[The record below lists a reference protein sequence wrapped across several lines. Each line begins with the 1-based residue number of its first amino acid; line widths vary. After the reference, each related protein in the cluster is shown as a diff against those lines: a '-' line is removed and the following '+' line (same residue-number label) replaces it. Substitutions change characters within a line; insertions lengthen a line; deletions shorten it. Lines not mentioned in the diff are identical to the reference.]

1 MARLTQDRRVHPRM
15 SVIWQS
21 MITTADLRI
30 RCRVLNVSD
39 SGAMVQSEER
49 IESQEPII
57 LKIGNG
63 TPQFCEAVWT
73 DSGYLGGAV
82 YRNRR
87 IGRLTVGGYLKSSV
101 RSSCTRTVEPVGR
114 HYSVR

>member
-1 MARLTQDRRVHPRM
+1 MAPLTKDRRVHPRM

-73 DSGYLGGAV
+73 DSGYLGV
-82 YRNRR
+82 RF
-87 IGRLTVGGYLKSSV
+87 IGTAESGVSS
-101 RSSCTRTVEPVGR
+101 SSA
-114 HYSVR
+114 SQLL

>member
-1 MARLTQDRRVHPRM
+1 MASLTQDRRTHPRM
-15 SVIWQS
+15 SVIWQG
-21 MITTADLRI
+21 TVTNADLRV

-49 IESQEPII
+49 IESHEPII

-73 DSGYLGGAV
+73 DSGYLGV
-82 YRNRR
+82 HF
-87 IGRLTVGGYLKSSV
+87 IGTAESGVG
-101 RSSCTRTVEPVGR
+101 
-114 HYSVR
+114 

>member
-1 MARLTQDRRVHPRM
+1 MARLTQDRRAHPRK
-15 SVIWQS
+15 SVIWQG
-21 MITTADLRI
+21 MITNADLRV

-39 SGAMVQSEER
+39 GGAMVQSEER

-73 DSGYLGGAV
+73 DSGYLGV
-82 YRNRR
+82 RF
-87 IGRLTVGGYLKSSV
+87 IGTAESGVSS
-101 RSSCTRTVEPVGR
+101 SSA
-114 HYSVR
+114 SQLL